1 MANYLIIAG
10 TSSIGYVTAEKLL
23 QLGHRIIITGRDE
36 NKTKSLANKLNT
48 DFLLI
53 DATQFEQVNSAFE
66 AAINNLGSL
75 DGVVN
80 CSGSLLLK
88 PAHCTSINEFEQTIS
103 INLTTAFAVCAAAGK
118 YLSSSG
124 GSVVLIS
131 SAAALIGL
139 SNHEAIAAAKAG
151 IIGLAQ
157 SAASTYAPKNL
168 RFNVIAPGLIE
179 TTLTKKLT
187 SDPISRKISE
197 SMHPLGRI
205 GKPED
210 IAEAIIF
217 FLNPNNSWVTGQVLA
232 IDGGLS
238 SLNKKIKA

>member
-23 QLGHRIIITGRDE
+23 QQGHQVIVTGREE
-36 NKTKSLANKLNT
+36 NKTKSVANQLNT
-48 DFLLI
+48 DFLLL
-53 DATQFEQVNSAFE
+53 DATQFDQVNSVFE
-66 AAINNLGSL
+66 AAISKFGTL

-80 CSGSLLLK
+80 CSGSLLMK
-88 PAHCTSINEFEQTIS
+88 PAHLTTAQEFDQTIS
-103 INLTTAFAVCAAAGK
+103 VNLTTAFAVCAAAGK
-118 YLSSSG
+118 YLTSSG
-124 GSVVLIS
+124 GSIVLIS
-131 SAAALIGL
+131 SAAALVGL

-157 SAASTYAPKNL
+157 SSAATYAPYNL

-179 TTLTKKLT
+179 THLTNKLT
-187 SDPISRKISE
+187 SNPVSRKISE

-210 IAEAIIF
+210 VAEAIIF
-217 FLNPNNSWVTGQVLA
+217 FLNPSNSWVTGQVLA

>member
-23 QLGHRIIITGRDE
+23 QQGHQVIVTGRDE
-36 NKTKSLANKLNT
+36 NKTKYVANQLNT
-48 DFLLI
+48 DFLLL
-53 DATQFEQVNSAFE
+53 DATQFDQVNSVFE
-66 AAINNLGSL
+66 AAISKFGNL

-80 CSGSLLLK
+80 CSGSLLMK
-88 PAHCTSINEFEQTIS
+88 PAHLTTAQEFDQTIS
-103 INLTTAFAVCAAAGK
+103 VNLTTAFAVCAAAGK
-118 YLSSSG
+118 YLTSSG
-124 GSVVLIS
+124 GSIVLIS
-131 SAAALIGL
+131 SAAALVGL

-157 SAASTYAPKNL
+157 SSAATYAPYNL

-179 TTLTKKLT
+179 THLTNKLT
-187 SDPISRKISE
+187 SNPISRKISE

-210 IAEAIIF
+210 VAEAIIF
-217 FLNPNNSWVTGQVLA
+217 FLNPSNSWVTGQVLA

-238 SLNKKIKA
+238 SLNKKSKA

>member
-10 TSSIGYVTAEKLL
+10 TSTIGSVTAEKLL
-23 QLGHRIIITGRDE
+23 QLGHRVIITGRDE
-36 NKTKSLANKLNT
+36 NKTQSVANRLNI
-48 DFLLI
+48 DFLLL

-66 AAINNLGSL
+66 TAINKLGSL

-88 PAHCTSINEFEQTIS
+88 PAHLTSAIELEQTIS
-103 INLTTAFAVCAAAGK
+103 VNLTTAFAVCAAAGT
-118 YLSSSG
+118 YLSASG
-124 GSVVLIS
+124 GSVVLIA

-151 IIGLAQ
+151 VIGLAQ
-157 SAASTYAPKNL
+157 SAAATYAPKNL
-168 RFNVIAPGLIE
+168 RFNVIAPGLVE
-179 TTLTKKLT
+179 TTLTEKLI
-187 SDPISRKISE
+187 SDPMNRKISE